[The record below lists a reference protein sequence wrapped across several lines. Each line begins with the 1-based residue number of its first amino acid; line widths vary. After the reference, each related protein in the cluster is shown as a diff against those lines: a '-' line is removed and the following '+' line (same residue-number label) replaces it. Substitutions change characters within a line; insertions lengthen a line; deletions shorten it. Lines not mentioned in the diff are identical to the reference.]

1 LCAGQLVFCDPT
13 LASRHATC
21 AEVQQRTGAT
31 FIPPYDY
38 GPVMA
43 GQGTIALEFLQQ
55 VGGCV
60 VVFLLRGRLS
70 VIF

>member
-1 LCAGQLVFCDPT
+1 MFCEPT
-13 LASRHATC
+13 LAARHATC
-21 AEVQQRTGAT
+21 SEVQQRTGAT

-55 VGGCV
+55 VRAV
-60 VVFLLRGRLS
+60 LLWFWDQLLYDT
-70 VIF
+70 FALCTH